1 MHLNIKIEREPNFR
15 VIALSGRLD
24 NLSAADFAAAAGAEI
39 ESGARN
45 LLIDGSGLEYVS
57 SAGIAELLAA
67 GKSLKASGGSLSFA
81 ALTKQVR
88 SVFEIVGF
96 PALFDIHE
104 TRESARAAAEA

>member
-1 MHLNIKIEREPNFR
+1 LDIR
-15 VIALSGRLD
+15 VESESNRRTIALSGRLD
-24 NLSAADFAAAAGAEI
+24 NLSAAEFATAVGAEI

-45 LLIDGSGLEYVS
+45 VLIDGSGLEYVS

-96 PALFDIHE
+96 PKLFKIHE
-104 TRESARAAAEA
+104 TRESARAADGG